1 MKRIFL
7 MSTLILL
14 IAGAHAQEAQT
25 PDSIDTTT
33 KKENKFVNAMNTV
46 GDAIV
51 KWDTETT
58 LDSLDQEKLPKLVTG
73 GLFIGGNMS
82 DFLITRAKYGTI
94 ASHRRFG
101 AEIGGFIDFALT
113 KHFAIQPQVIFT
125 AHQNY
130 FAATDTTNGL
140 WSFGME
146 VPVYFLGRFGNMQK
160 GYAQFGGGIFTH
172 FTFASNISRYKN
184 ADETS
189 QSQASTA
196 NPLPAR
202 YAEENEDYSR
212 LYSLH
217 NNHFG
222 ICATAGYEFPI
233 GIQINFHYKVSLSDI
248 AGFYSEMKGQKIADA
263 VIYPQAISLGIGYRW
278 K

>member
-1 MKRIFL
+1 MKRVLFL
-7 MSTLILL
+7 LGIATLSLSL
-14 IAGAHAQEAQT
+14 TAQSRDIKIQQSLDEA
-25 PDSIDTTT
+25 
-33 KKENKFVNAMNTV
+33 KAKLVEF
-46 GDAIV
+46 
-51 KWDTETT
+51 DTERL
-58 LDSLDQEKLPKLVTG
+58 LDSLDQEKLPRIVSG
-73 GLFIGGNMS
+73 GLLAGANLSNFIITRDHNTMSSYMRIGGE
-82 DFLITRAKYGTI
+82 F
-94 ASHRRFG
+94 
-101 AEIGGFIDFALT
+101 GGFMDFSII

-125 AHQNY
+125 ATQNH
-130 FAATDTTNGL
+130 FAVKEGPDVFKYNGM
-140 WSFGME
+140 WSFGIDI
-146 VPVYFLGRFGNMQK
+146 PVYFLGRFGNMQK

-184 ADETS
+184 TDETS